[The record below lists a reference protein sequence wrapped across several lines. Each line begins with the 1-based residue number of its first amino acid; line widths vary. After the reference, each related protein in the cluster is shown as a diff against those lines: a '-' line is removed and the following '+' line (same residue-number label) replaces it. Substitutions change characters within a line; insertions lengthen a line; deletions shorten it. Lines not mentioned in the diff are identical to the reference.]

1 MLLHHTSLSLT
12 APQNKSGQR
21 GGVQQ
26 INCTREIVLLQIVY
40 LDYYV
45 VREGREVSEREK
57 SGVREQRKRETKRK
71 RDLRGRGKTLVGS
84 GEIR

>member
-1 MLLHHTSLSLT
+1 M
-12 APQNKSGQR
+12 
-21 GGVQQ
+21 
-26 INCTREIVLLQIVY
+26 LQIVY

-57 SGVREQRKRETKRK
+57 SGAREQRKRETKRK